1 MTGAPR
7 IDAVLIGKAA
17 PFRGTEQSA
26 IRKAAVGD
34 PVQVTQLGLVGDE
47 QADLTVHGGSDKA
60 IHHYPFEHYTLWQA
74 SAPAHPKLNTPG
86 AFGENISTIGA
97 TEESVCIGDRYRM
110 GTALVEVSQP
120 RQPCWKQAHVM
131 DWPTLPK
138 MMVREAKSGWYYRV
152 IEQGVVAEGDTW
164 QLVSRPHCEWTVAH
178 VFRLLMHKQSSRD
191 ATALRALSALDVLES
206 GWREMAAESLG
217 R

>member
-17 PFRGTEQSA
+17 PFRGTERSA
-26 IRKAAVGD
+26 IRKAVIHA
-34 PVQVTQLGLVGDE
+34 PVQVTQLGLAGDE
-47 QADLTVHGGSDKA
+47 QADLTVHGGPDKA
-60 IHHYPFEHYTLWQA
+60 IHHYAFEHYALWRA
-74 SAPAHPKLNTPG
+74 SAPAHPKLSMPG

-97 TEESVCIGDRYRM
+97 TEESVCIGDRYRL
-110 GTALVEVSQP
+110 GSALVEVSQP

-152 IEQGVVAEGDTW
+152 MEEGVVAAGDMLE
-164 QLVSRPHCEWTVAH
+164 LVSRPNPEWPVAR
-178 VFRLLMHKQSSRD
+178 VFRLVMHKQTPQD
-191 ATALRALSALDVLES
+191 MSALQALMALEVLEI
-206 GWREMAAESLG
+206 GWREMAAAALG